1 MVLYMIDIDINEI
14 KENDVLNNVNALE
27 KNNYGRFI
35 ITFQIGN
42 EWYRLTSER
51 TLMSDN
57 SITVKETHF
66 SESFSKRFIKQH
78 GGNVD
83 KDLEYTFIHD
93 SSLWDRDCYY

>member
-1 MVLYMIDIDINEI
+1 MIDIDINEI

-27 KNNYGRFI
+27 KNHYGRFV
-35 ITFQIGN
+35 ITFKIGN
-42 EWYRLTSER
+42 EWYRLTTER
-51 TLMSDN
+51 TLMSDS

-83 KDLEYTFIHD
+83 EDLEYTFIHD

>member
-1 MVLYMIDIDINEI
+1 MIDIDINEI

-27 KNNYGRFI
+27 KNHYGLFI

-42 EWYRLTSER
+42 EWYRLT
-51 TLMSDN
+51 
-57 SITVKETHF
+57 TVNGTHF

-78 GGNVD
+78 GGNID
-83 KDLEYTFIHD
+83 KDLKYTFIHN